1 VPWVRRILHPTDFSA
16 ASRPAFKRAIA
27 LAKAERAQL
36 VVGYV
41 LPTIAV
47 VPDGYMSPET
57 WNQLESGER
66 MAAQRQLNKLLAEAK
81 RAGVRVR
88 GTLIDMGVTHERIV
102 QFAQRHRIDL
112 IVMGTHGR
120 SGVVRAILGSV
131 ASRVL
136 ASAKCPVMT
145 VRAQ

>member
-1 VPWVRRILHPTDFSA
+1 MPWVRRIFHPTDFSA

-36 VVGYV
+36 IVAYV
-41 LPTIAV
+41 LPAIAV

-57 WNQLESGER
+57 WNQLERGER
-66 MAAQRQLNKLLAEAK
+66 MTAQRQLNKLLAEAK
-81 RAGVRVR
+81 RAGVRAR
-88 GTLIDMGVTHERIV
+88 GALIDMGVTHERIIR
-102 QFAQRHRIDL
+102 FAQTHRIDL

-120 SGVVRAILGSV
+120 SGVVKAILGSV

-136 ASAKCPVMT
+136 ASARCPVMT